1 MLKKY
6 ETKDIKL
13 NTPLRGLPAGHIV
26 KVKCK
31 DGLLLD
37 QYWRR
42 RLKDAA
48 IDGCVEIIEKA
59 KPATKT
65 EKQTKIEK
73 LEE

>member
-48 IDGCVEIIEKA
+48 IDGCVEIIENKA
-59 KPATKT
+59 
-65 EKQTKIEK
+65 ESKIKNIAERK
-73 LEE
+73 EQA